1 MSSKAMGGNPTGQ
14 QGGKTAGKEA
24 PGERLDEFD
33 LADELKG
40 RNSLMARDARD
51 GTSQRQAQ
59 AGATG
64 ETDGLIESFE
74 KLDKTKRGGKP
85 DSSDRDDE
93 PAGESD
99 K

>member
-1 MSSKAMGGNPTGQ
+1 MSNKSMGKHPTGQ
-14 QGGKTAGKEA
+14 QGGKSAGTEA

-40 RNSLMARDARD
+40 RNSLMGQDARD

-64 ETDGLIESFE
+64 ETDGVIESFE
-74 KLDKTKRGGKP
+74 KSDKTVRAERDKARREE
-85 DSSDRDDE
+85 DS
-93 PAGESD
+93 